1 MKDIWAKL
9 THEAVIS
16 AVEKETDKTLNGFC
30 LTRNSYINRVFE
42 LEDSKTKQRYIAKFY
57 RPGRWKS
64 ETIQEEQDLLSHLK
78 ELDLP
83 VIAPIKAKE
92 RSLFR
97 FEDIFFTLSPRMG
110 GRALDE
116 FSDERWEETGRI
128 IGRMHLATEKRSS
141 LLRAVWRPQKATE
154 AHLKTLLSGGTVLPD
169 YKGPLEKA
177 ACAFIEAFDP
187 LFNDREMFLIHGDI
201 HRGNFIHR
209 PQEGVYVIDF
219 DDICTGPSVQ
229 DLWMLLPDKEENCRK
244 EIELFLKGY
253 QTFRKFE
260 MRELDLIPAL
270 RIMRMVHFAAWCS
283 VQKGEP
289 HFEQSFPKWGDQKYW
304 NELIREMNRL
314 IFFQE

>member
-16 AVEKETDKTLNGFC
+16 AVEKETGKTLNGFC
-30 LTRNSYINRVFE
+30 LKRNSYINRVFE
-42 LEDSKTKQRYIAKFY
+42 LEDSETKQRYIAKFY
-57 RPGRWKS
+57 RPGRWDR
-64 ETIQEEQDLLSHLK
+64 ETVQEEQDLLFYLK
-78 ELDLP
+78 DLDLP

-97 FEDIFFTLSPRMG
+97 FDGIYFTLSPRMG

-116 FSDERWEETGRI
+116 FSDERWEEIGRI
-128 IGRMHLATEKRSS
+128 IGRMHLATQKRSS
-141 LLRAVWRPQKATE
+141 AQRTVWRPQKAM
-154 AHLKTLLSGGTVLPD
+154 ALHLKTLLNSGTVLPD
-169 YKGPLEKA
+169 FKGPLEKA

-229 DLWMLLPDKEENCRK
+229 DLWMLLPDKEDKCK
-244 EIELFLKGY
+244 TEIELFLKGY
-253 QTFRKFE
+253 QTFRKFDLS
-260 MRELDLIPAL
+260 ELDLIPAL
-270 RIMRMVHFAAWCS
+270 RIVRMVHFAAWCS

-314 IFFQE
+314 IYFQE